1 MRREGA
7 VFVLVLLSL
16 FLATALGMGV
26 AFLRVQGA
34 KAARERALLNLNLA
48 RVEGAKGDVDLLLQ
62 ELSKRGRSF
71 LEARASRTPPY
82 LSSPGVLASHLQ
94 GEADALTCSGLGQGL
109 AIRIYFG
116 NAACGEGLPPDMAP
130 PLPPSAQRYPVG
142 AEVYEIP
149 FVGRVSSALGE
160 NRKAGYFRGSLRFLV
175 GRFPPSFFQGFFV
188 TAFRS
193 DGSPSFFDV
202 GQVWDGPV
210 YVAAPPN
217 FGRPLGPYFLA
228 GFATARCPA
237 PSGNTCATAKGKP
250 SFLDVGA
257 VDPEAMYP
265 SPLAP
270 CYGPSCPEFG
280 GGVDWD
286 APAFELPPPSIAPTV
301 QLDTSGGRA
310 RVRLELATLP
320 DGTSGQL
327 LEVTTVGNTTSR
339 YLASPSTVW
348 LEARAGENLLAQA
361 VQSTVGWSQSCAQP
375 MGASGGMLTLRCRDT
390 YYGQQTPITP
400 SQRTWR
406 VSFEANADS
415 ARGCVQV
422 GFRTKRSIYPY
433 YTWYGTYNL
442 GSPPGRV
449 CPGEGWKQV
458 TATLTLHSDT
468 QSVLPWIQ
476 IDDNPPH
483 SGAGTAYVRNLSLQP
498 VGFTHYQQLGTSAVF
513 RFAGTGGVSVLG
525 SPDRPAWHAD
535 VPLALVAE
543 RDLLIEGNLFS
554 SAPPCRNPSG
564 VKDGKAYPA
573 DCTSTPDR
581 GMLSLVS
588 ESGDVRLSTNTPATV
603 HLHAAIYAPQG
614 AFGPEALPTDL
625 RSLMFQGVMAVRFFD
640 DFTDLGRTR
649 GWLLGLAMDPRMGE
663 FAPLGWPLLPWGVWG
678 AWAWV
683 TWEDR

>member
-1 MRREGA
+1 
-7 VFVLVLLSL
+7 
-16 FLATALGMGV
+16 
-26 AFLRVQGA
+26 
-34 KAARERALLNLNLA
+34 
-48 RVEGAKGDVDLLLQ
+48 
-62 ELSKRGRSF
+62 
-71 LEARASRTPPY
+71 
-82 LSSPGVLASHLQ
+82 
-94 GEADALTCSGLGQGL
+94 
-109 AIRIYFG
+109 
-116 NAACGEGLPPDMAP
+116 MAP

-149 FVGRVSSALGE
+149 FVGRVSSTLGE
-160 NRKAGYFRGSLRFLV
+160 NRKASYFRGSLRFLV

-257 VDPEAMYP
+257 VDPQAMYP

-280 GGVDWD
+280 GGADWD
-286 APAFELPPPSIAPTV
+286 APAFELPPPSAAPTV

-320 DGTSGQL
+320 NGTSGQL
-327 LEVTTVGNTTSR
+327 LEVTTVGGTTSR
-339 YLASPSTVW
+339 YLASPSTTVW

-390 YYGQQTPITP
+390 YYGQQTLITP

-415 ARGCVQV
+415 AKGCVQV

-498 VGFTHYQQLGTSAVF
+498 VDFTHYQQLGTSAVF
-513 RFAGTGGVSVLG
+513 RFAGTGAC
-525 SPDRPAWHAD
+525 PFWAPRPSRMARRCAPGPGGGEGPPHRGK
-535 VPLALVAE
+535 PLLQ
-543 RDLLIEGNLFS
+543 RS
-554 SAPPCRNPSG
+554 PCRNPSG

-614 AFGPEALPTDL
+614 PSAPRPCP
-625 RSLMFQGVMAVRFFD
+625 
-640 DFTDLGRTR
+640 RTS
-649 GWLLGLAMDPRMGE
+649 
-663 FAPLGWPLLPWGVWG
+663 AP
-678 AWAWV
+678 
-683 TWEDR
+683 